1 MALAFH
7 PDGSLPPPGG
17 SWRGAGGGTL
27 IMERASSKEFAEEGG
42 WWKFF
47 VADRFEIA
55 EEFGESSGEGVLFAV
70 LIDGFEQ
77 WERMVAKY

>member
-1 MALAFH
+1 MA
-7 PDGSLPPPGG
+7 PSPPWGELE
-17 SWRGAGGGTL
+17 GAGGGATL
-27 IMERASSKEFAEEGG
+27 IMERASSEEFAEERC

-47 VADRFEIA
+47 VADWFEIA

-77 WERMVAKY
+77 WKRMVAKY